1 MFDGTVVKRLLKET
15 GRATADLSEALYGN
29 RKRSIYGLLAE
40 NSNPTA
46 NTLMVLSKFFGVPMD
61 YFFTNDEE
69 DVELNE
75 KTPVTVYL
83 RTIIDTQK
91 RTIKELE
98 GRIADK
104 EKIIELREAELA
116 IYKEKKRGL
125 ISQRF

>member
-1 MFDGTVVKRLLKET
+1 MFDGTIVKKLLKET
-15 GRATADLSEALYGN
+15 GRPTADLSEALYGN

-61 YFFTNDEE
+61 YFFTNE
-69 DVELNE
+69 DKDVDLNE

-83 RTIIDTQK
+83 RAIIDTQK

-104 EKIIELREAELA
+104 DTIIELREAELA
-116 IYKEKKRGL
+116 IYRAKKED
-125 ISQRF
+125 

>member
-116 IYKEKKRGL
+116 IYKEKKED
-125 ISQRF
+125 